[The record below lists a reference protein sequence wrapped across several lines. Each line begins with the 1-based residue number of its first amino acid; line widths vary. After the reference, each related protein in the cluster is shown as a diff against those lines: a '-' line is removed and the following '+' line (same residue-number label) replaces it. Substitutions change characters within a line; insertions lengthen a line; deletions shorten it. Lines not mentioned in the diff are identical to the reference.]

1 MTLEFLAWNSPPLDF
16 SITPVTVI
24 LTNITEIMIIVT
36 MSLLG
41 NVKATMSLLSSL
53 ILSIC
58 PHYLSK

>member
-36 MSLLG
+36 MSVLG
-41 NVKATMSLLSSL
+41 NVKVTM
-53 ILSIC
+53 
-58 PHYLSK
+58 